1 MIPVDAEGLAA
12 RVAAAEPSDFAGFRQ
27 TGIELMLLGRF
38 EEALAHLDRALELAH
53 ADATGGL
60 GSGEQRRIS
69 VWINLGDVY
78 RYQGDVATA
87 EQLYRRAVDA
97 ARECAPTSEL
107 LSFAVQH
114 LGKALAE
121 QGRLDEARTLLTEAQ
136 HLRIVEGDPELIEST
151 RVALESLEQ
160 LPISLPPAV
169 VALVGETPTFSDE
182 HEGQSGGVA
191 FVNGTYWMKRGPRA
205 AAEHDRLKWLQ
216 DSGIRLPEIA
226 AFEADVLL
234 LADAGVVSLA
244 ARGHDYD
251 DEAEAAR
258 DAAVPSLAARDLD
271 DDEAEVAREAGVP
284 SRAARVHHDDA
295 FGLAAR
301 GYGGDAERDAVG
313 DPEVPA
319 AGRSPEAASS
329 GGAARPSV
337 GTIMGTLLR
346 RLHSLPVE
354 ECPFDGRLDTVLA
367 HARRMVLE
375 GLVDAEDFDDDNQGR
390 TPEQVLVQLHDERP
404 EETDLV
410 VTHGDFTSA
419 NVLEGG
425 ILIDVGALGVADRY
439 RDLALAARDLS
450 GHHSQDEVAAF
461 FAAYGVDTPDQRR
474 LDYYRLLDELF

>member
-1 MIPVDAEGLAA
+1 MYRFDERQRMIPIDPEGLAA

-38 EEALAHLDRALELAH
+38 EEALDHLDRALELVD
-53 ADATGGL
+53 ADAADGL
-60 GSGEQRRIS
+60 SSGQQRRIS

-87 EQLYRRAVDA
+87 EELYRRAVDA
-97 ARECAPTSEL
+97 ARECAPRSEL

-121 QGRLDEARTLLTEAQ
+121 QGRLDEARVLLTEAQ

-151 RVALESLEQ
+151 RVALETLEQ
-160 LPISLPPAV
+160 LPIPLPPAV
-169 VALVGETPTFSDE
+169 VALVGSAPTFSDD

-191 FVNGTYWMKRGPRA
+191 FVNGSYWMKRGPSA
-205 AAEHDRLKWLQ
+205 VAEHARFQWLRGR
-216 DSGIRLPEIA
+216 GIRLPEIV
-226 AFEADVLL
+226 AFESDVLV
-234 LADAGVVSLA
+234 LADAGVPSLA

-251 DEAEAAR
+251 EE
-258 DAAVPSLAARDLD
+258 P
-271 DDEAEVAREAGVP
+271 
-284 SRAARVHHDDA
+284 
-295 FGLAAR
+295 
-301 GYGGDAERDAVG
+301 
-313 DPEVPA
+313 
-319 AGRSPEAASS
+319 S
-329 GGAARPSV
+329 GGQSSDVAGPSA

-346 RLHSLPVE
+346 RLHSIPVA
-354 ECPFDGRLDTVLA
+354 ECPFDGRLDGLLA
-367 HARRMVLE
+367 RARRRVVE
-375 GLVDAEDFDDDNQGR
+375 GLVDAEDFDDDNQGQ
-390 TPEQVLVQLHDERP
+390 TAEQVLARLSDERP
-404 EETDLV
+404 AETDLV

-419 NVLEGG
+419 NVLEGE

-450 GHHSQDEVAAF
+450 GHHSEEEVAAF